1 MQQSIHTSSASTD
14 HEADRTARML
24 TPGELARFLVCSE
37 RHIYNLRQRGMPA
50 YRVGDI
56 IRFDL
61 NEVRR
66 WLDGNRTSESGPRE
80 QS

>member
-1 MQQSIHTSSASTD
+1 MQQSIHTTSPSTD
-14 HEADRTARML
+14 NDADRAARML
-24 TPGELARFLVCSE
+24 TPGELAQFLACSE
-37 RHIYNLRQRGMPA
+37 RHIYNLRKRGMPA
-50 YRVGDI
+50 YRIGDI

-66 WLDGNRTSESGPRE
+66 WLDGNRTRAHGPRE